1 MAPVSSFWMAL
12 DASVNTQSKNECSR
26 LDNDNNQIYSN
37 DFKNAKMIP
46 SMSFSY
52 APTKPTTT
60 TAATTTTTEFRRN
73 YFTSPILKDKV
84 KENALGS
91 ALAKVRGFN
100 SDKYGLRRFVN
111 LKNFATS
118 IENAERVYD
127 VKNINNHFRG
137 NYSTRPQ
144 KKKGFE
150 APTPFKHKKT
160 TLRKNHDN
168 AEANAS
174 TNCLYCQP
182 KFRSVKGKRFVPSK

>member
-1 MAPVSSFWMAL
+1 MGTPPNQAKPSQHTT
-12 DASVNTQSKNECSR
+12 NTTN
-26 LDNDNNQIYSN
+26 
-37 DFKNAKMIP
+37 
-46 SMSFSY
+46 
-52 APTKPTTT
+52 
-60 TAATTTTTEFRRN
+60 TATTTTEFRRN

-127 VKNINNHFRG
+127 VKNVNNHFRG

-150 APTPFKHKKT
+150 TLKPFKHRKT
-160 TLRKNHDN
+160 TLRKTMTMPKPMPAPAYTVSQYLDRSK
-168 AEANAS
+168 ENAS
-174 TNCLYCQP
+174 SPQSRN
-182 KFRSVKGKRFVPSK
+182 RNENR

>member
-1 MAPVSSFWMAL
+1 MG
-12 DASVNTQSKNECSR
+12 
-26 LDNDNNQIYSN
+26 
-37 DFKNAKMIP
+37 
-46 SMSFSY
+46 
-52 APTKPTTT
+52 
-60 TAATTTTTEFRRN
+60 
-73 YFTSPILKDKV
+73 DKV

-150 APTPFKHKKT
+150 TLKPFKHRKT
-160 TLRKNHDN
+160 TLRKTMTMPKPMPAPAYTVSQYLDRSK
-168 AEANAS
+168 ENAS
-174 TNCLYCQP
+174 SPQSRNRNENRKCLMNYNANKRKKINKVVAPVMYSHNNYTDLASRVLSSILTTNENQL
-182 KFRSVKGKRFVPSK
+182 PSQQRRYSNKYNSNHY

>member
-1 MAPVSSFWMAL
+1 MG
-12 DASVNTQSKNECSR
+12 
-26 LDNDNNQIYSN
+26 
-37 DFKNAKMIP
+37 
-46 SMSFSY
+46 

-60 TAATTTTTEFRRN
+60 TAAATTITEFRRN

-127 VKNINNHFRG
+127 VKNVNNHFRG
-137 NYSTRPQ
+137 NYSTLPQ
-144 KKKGFE
+144 KKKKGFE
-150 APTPFKHKKT
+150 TPKPFKHQKT
-160 TLRKNHDN
+160 TLRKTMTMPKPMPAPGYTVSQYLDRSKENDASSPQSRNRNENRKCLMNHN
-168 AEANAS
+168 ANKRKKINKVVAPVMNSHNNYIDLAS
-174 TNCLYCQP
+174 
-182 KFRSVKGKRFVPSK
+182 RV